1 MLHPTKTES
10 GEIEQVTGC
19 AAAMHFL
26 AIGWKVLFSL
36 VPPPQMMGGWAC
48 FMISLTF
55 IGVIV
60 VLVGETATLFGCVVG
75 LKDGL
80 TAVTLV
86 AIGTS
91 LPDTFASKTAA

>member
-48 FMISLTF
+48 FLISLTF

-80 TAVTLV
+80 SAITLV